1 VRRGGYWN
9 TVLIHVHRA
18 RLSPRVIPGP
28 SQFVALFL
36 CDKAPSRRKAFIVR
50 ADEKLTA
57 FVELESALRAPELLL

>member
-1 VRRGGYWN
+1 MAERRVLD

-18 RLSPRVIPGP
+18 RLGPRVIPGR

-36 CDKAPSRRKAFIVR
+36 RDKAPSRRKAFFAQ

-57 FVELESALRAPELLL
+57 LLESATRRRLPF